1 MKILILLWLEI
12 LRGDKWV
19 DLEDGEPMTINLK
32 SEGKQFLNFNVDG
45 ESFTVDLMSKS
56 AVENKD
62 SIPDDVS

>member
-1 MKILILLWLEI
+1 M
-12 LRGDKWV
+12 
-19 DLEDGEPMTINLK
+19 EDGEPMTINLK